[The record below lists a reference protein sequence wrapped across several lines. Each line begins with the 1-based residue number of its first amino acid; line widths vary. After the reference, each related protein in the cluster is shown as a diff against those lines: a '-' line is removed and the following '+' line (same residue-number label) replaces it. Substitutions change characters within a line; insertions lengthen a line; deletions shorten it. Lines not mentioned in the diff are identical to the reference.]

1 MKSLKI
7 QLFGG
12 RGSRSG
18 LGVGGPG
25 IGFIDFINGVAGVND
40 YPLPEGTNYPD
51 FPDPDYSNYNV
62 STSDKFI
69 KQTFNLMNYKR
80 AEHDITGE
88 KYLRTLPINQKIQY
102 DNKNDGSYVGYVESL
117 TDSNGIVRVYKYNLN
132 KADTRRMEYKVKT
145 MFHEGYHACKDGL
158 LDPGLK
164 LSRPVARFH
173 EESRTEISAMFLA
186 HKINGYDYIPSYTL
200 EVISAAAK
208 YKRLPEYKHCKT
220 IYDLGEVFYNE
231 RMNNRTNPSYATLE
245 KRMKQIN
252 LNDNYYT
259 KYYNRIIKNK
269 DRYLEICKNGLF
281 NYEYFNQNYTG
292 LYEKSFN
299 AMIEKIKNNE
309 ELSPGLQKQQFI
321 NCVAIS
327 MNDGGIL

>member
-1 MKSLKI
+1 MKRLKI

-25 IGFIDFINGVAGVND
+25 IGFVDFINAVAGVND
-40 YPLPEGTNYPD
+40 YPLPENTGYPD
-51 FPDPDYSNYNV
+51 FPDPDYSNYKL
-62 STSDKFI
+62 TTTDKFI

-80 AEHDITGE
+80 AEHDIIGE
-88 KYLRTLPINQKIQY
+88 KYLRSLPINPKIKY
-102 DNKNDGSYVGYVESL
+102 DNKNEGSYAGYVESVN
-117 TDSNGIVRVYKYNLN
+117 DSNGIVMVTKYNLN

-158 LDPGLK
+158 LDPGRNLP
-164 LSRPVARFH
+164 RPVARFH

-186 HKINGYDYIPSYTL
+186 NKINGYDYIPSYTL

-208 YKRLPEYKHCKT
+208 YKRLDEYKHCKT

-231 RMNNRTNPSYATLE
+231 RMNMRTNTSYTTLE
-245 KRMKQIN
+245 NKMKTIN
-252 LNDNYYT
+252 LDDNYYK
-259 KYYNRIIKNK
+259 KYYNSIIKNK
-269 DRYLEICKNGLF
+269 ERYYEICKNSLF

-292 LYEKSFN
+292 LYERSFN

-309 ELSPGLQKQQFI
+309 KLTTGLQKQQFI
-321 NCVAIS
+321 NCVALS